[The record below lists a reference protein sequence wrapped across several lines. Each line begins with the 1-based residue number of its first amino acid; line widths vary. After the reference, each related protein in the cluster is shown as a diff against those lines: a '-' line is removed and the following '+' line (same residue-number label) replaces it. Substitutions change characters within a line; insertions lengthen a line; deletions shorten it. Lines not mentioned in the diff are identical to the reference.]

1 MGESAVSSHS
11 CEMKGIIALLVSFSL
26 LPLFSSSKKI
36 VSFDERND
44 VGYKEIK
51 KEEQQTERGIQFASL
66 RQVRAGNKKLSKRSS
81 RITEK
86 KRNTKSKGNKNSI
99 NKNKRKSNKMKW
111 KIVKRMSSIG
121 ENEIDS
127 PQNSRRE
134 KKKIKTQ
141 KKSNYKKNFS
151 SKKSEEKNKSEKSKK
166 KGKPKITSSK
176 KKNNKG

>member
-51 KEEQQTERGIQFASL
+51 KEEKQTEQDIQSASL
-66 RQVRAGNKKLSKRSS
+66 RQVRAENKKVSKRSS

-86 KRNTKSKGNKNSI
+86 KRNAKSRRNQ
-99 NKNKRKSNKMKW
+99 RKSNKIKW
-111 KIVKRMSSIG
+111 KIIKRKSS
-121 ENEIDS
+121 
-127 PQNSRRE
+127 
-134 KKKIKTQ
+134 
-141 KKSNYKKNFS
+141 
-151 SKKSEEKNKSEKSKK
+151 
-166 KGKPKITSSK
+166 
-176 KKNNKG
+176 